1 MNHVSCRRAFTVAEL
16 VVVIAIIGLLIALV
30 PPAVQAARESSRR
43 AACAHHLQKI
53 GVGLAAHEQA
63 KQTLPMGVYWNSPPG
78 GKPDMTNARVTWLVY
93 LLPFVESAALFDSL
107 VLVPPAGLGGESWT
121 MCYPP
126 NGPTLATVIPWYRCP
141 ADADPK
147 PFARGAVPGSRSNY
161 VGCFSPDGT
170 MVERAAWG
178 SRYAFDPG
186 PMNNPSPTD
195 FRAAFNWNVARP
207 LDHVRDGAAHT
218 IAAAEVIAVD
228 DDHRGNWWLEW
239 GAQYSHSRPPNST
252 LPDEVAEWSLQC
264 QGCNS
269 IPEAPC
275 VGRPDYQ
282 WSNCNFAARSRHAG
296 GVNGVMLDGAVRFF
310 GDGIDLRV
318 WRAIASIDGG
328 EPPSADF

>member
-30 PPAVQAARESSRR
+30 PPAVQAVRESSRR
-43 AACAHHLQKI
+43 SACAHNLQKI
-53 GVGLAAHEQA
+53 GTGLAAHVQA
-63 KQTLPMGVYWNSPPG
+63 KQALPMGVYWNSPPG
-78 GKPDMTNARVTWLVY
+78 GKPNIYNARVTWLMY
-93 LLPFVESAALFDSL
+93 LLPFVESAALFDRL
-107 VLVPPAGLGGESWT
+107 VLVPPAGLGGHSMT
-121 MCYPP
+121 MNYPP
-126 NGPTLATVIPWYRCP
+126 NGPVVGSTIAAYRCP
-141 ADADPK
+141 ADPGRK
-147 PFARGAVPGSRSNY
+147 AVSHGSTPTSRSNY

-296 GVNGVMLDGAVRFF
+296 GVNGVMLDGAVKFF
-310 GDGIDLRV
+310 GDGIDLAV

-328 EPPSADF
+328 EQPTADF